1 MPTKKQKK
9 YKLNLVFD
17 VRLGT
22 SEANRAYAQSDSLGG
37 STDSIRTGTK
47 SVSHDCL
54 VFFGRERNE
63 GRACLQCKRPK
74 VDRRMPV

>member
-1 MPTKKQKK
+1 
-9 YKLNLVFD
+9 VFD

-22 SEANRAYAQSDSLGG
+22 SEVNRAYAQSDSLGG

-54 VFFGRERNE
+54 VFARVYSVNDRKSIAECQSDSSWHD
-63 GRACLQCKRPK
+63 ADKRDD
-74 VDRRMPV
+74 VSRH